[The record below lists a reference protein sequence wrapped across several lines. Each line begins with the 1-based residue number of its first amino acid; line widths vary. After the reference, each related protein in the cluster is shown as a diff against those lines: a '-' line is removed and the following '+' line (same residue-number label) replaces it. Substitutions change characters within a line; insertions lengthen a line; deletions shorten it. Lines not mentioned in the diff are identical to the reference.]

1 MTERRGQTRPRRRV
15 PSKMSWAILMIMKR
29 LRISAGGQVS
39 VPAAVRQRW
48 KTKVVV
54 ADDRGD
60 HLILRPAPEDPI
72 EAARGAFAHLP
83 GPSVDEARR
92 LDREEEWEIEERK
105 FREEAG

>member
-1 MTERRGQTRPRRRV
+1 
-15 PSKMSWAILMIMKR
+15 MSWSILMTMKR

-48 KTKVVV
+48 KTRVVV

-72 EAARGAFAHLP
+72 EAAMGAFAHLP
-83 GPSVDEARR
+83 GPTADEARR
-92 LDREEEWEIEERK
+92 FDREEEAEIEEER
-105 FREEAG
+105 FRAEGG

>member
-1 MTERRGQTRPRRRV
+1 M
-15 PSKMSWAILMIMKR
+15 AMKR

-48 KTKVVV
+48 KTRVVV

-72 EAARGAFAHLP
+72 EAASGAFKDYA
-83 GPSVDEARR
+83 GPSADEMRR
-92 LDREEEWEIEERK
+92 QFREEEREAEERK
-105 FREEAG
+105 WGSEPS

>member
-1 MTERRGQTRPRRRV
+1 
-15 PSKMSWAILMIMKR
+15 MSWSILMAMKR

-48 KTKVVV
+48 NTRVVV

-72 EAARGAFAHLP
+72 EAARGAFKDYP
-83 GPSVDEARR
+83 GPSVDQMRQEF
-92 LDREEEWEIEERK
+92 REEEREAEERK
-105 FREEAG
+105 FGPDPG